1 MRVQVNCAV
10 RARMRACV
18 RVGASV
24 CVRFPGGGRAGK
36 EGRGEY
42 VSDERDH
49 PRPLALCDPRQPRL
63 PRWCAIGRRLRESLR
78 VRPCE
83 QLRRRLHR
91 THNRTGSVACKTHQH
106 DATRLRKRAS
116 QETAF
121 VNSGGDSY
129 NRSARSVHRAVPL
142 STDRNRCALRCS
154 RVRRSHPP
162 QRRALAARADGLCR
176 TARGHSTVDASAG
189 AAHSRLGPLPLTA

>member
-1 MRVQVNCAV
+1 MRVQVNRAV
-10 RARMRACV
+10 RARTRARV

-63 PRWCAIGRRLRESLR
+63 PRWCAVGRRLRESLR

-83 QLRRRLHR
+83 ELRRRLHK
-91 THNRTGSVACKTHQH
+91 THNRTGSVQNTPIRRHSSAQ
-106 DATRLRKRAS
+106 TRFA
-116 QETAF
+116 
-121 VNSGGDSY
+121 GDGLCEQ
-129 NRSARSVHRAVPL
+129 RRRLLQLFDTVHRAVP
-142 STDRNRCALRCS
+142 
-154 RVRRSHPP
+154 
-162 QRRALAARADGLCR
+162 
-176 TARGHSTVDASAG
+176 
-189 AAHSRLGPLPLTA
+189 